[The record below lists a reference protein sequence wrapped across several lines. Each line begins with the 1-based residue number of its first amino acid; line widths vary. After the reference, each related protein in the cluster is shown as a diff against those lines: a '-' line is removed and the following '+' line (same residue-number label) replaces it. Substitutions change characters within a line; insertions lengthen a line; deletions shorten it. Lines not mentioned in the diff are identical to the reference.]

1 MRFLNRLTTHIF
13 AIFWLTQAL
22 VLVLALYLLPQFDDR
37 QLTDITNND
46 QTVLTQMQ
54 KNVESELNNLY
65 KHHNQDKNKEEQFLR
80 RALFNQQNTLDTP
93 PLFRFILVNDDG
105 RVFGAPMH
113 EMRNVRNFVTLSDN
127 INEPKRK
134 RYERFEILG
143 PFEIKARYNNYIAY
157 AVRNAP
163 NPQSAFINLI
173 FDRPLLLLLVTM
185 LISSPF
191 LLWLAWSLAK
201 PARKL
206 KMAADSVAQGNLQ
219 THPDLESSG
228 PIEFRTTGRSF
239 NQMVHSLDRMVTA
252 QQRLISDISHELRT
266 PLTRLQLAT
275 AILRRKQGEATE
287 LERIETEAQRLEAM
301 INSLLQLSRSEY
313 KSALDKEPLLAN
325 DLWCDTLEDTQFEAE
340 HVNKTVNII
349 SPPKAWPLFGNRAA
363 LESVLE
369 NVIRNALKYSNN
381 YIEIRF
387 TSDIQGITI
396 VVDDDGPGVPEEERE
411 QIFRPFYRTDEA
423 RDRSSGGNGL
433 GLAIVES
440 AVLRHEGHVEAEE
453 SHLGGLRIKLW
464 LPLTHHS

>member
-1 MRFLNRLTTHIF
+1 MTFLNRLTTQIF

-22 VLVLALYLLPQFDDR
+22 VLMLALYLLPQFDNR
-37 QLTDITNND
+37 QLTDIVDRDRITLS
-46 QTVLTQMQ
+46 QIQ
-54 KNVESELNNLY
+54 KSIENELNGNSS
-65 KHHNQDKNKEEQFLR
+65 HHNKDNEEQRLR
-80 RALFNQQNTLDTP
+80 RILSTTPNTDKFP
-93 PLFRFILVNDDG
+93 PFRLLLINSDG
-105 RVFGAPMH
+105 RVQGFPMH
-113 EMRNVRNFVTLSDN
+113 EMRSVRNFITLSDN
-127 INEPKRK
+127 LEKPKRK
-134 RYERFEILG
+134 RYDRFELLG
-143 PFEIKARYNNYIAY
+143 PFEIKGQSSTYTTY
-157 AVRNAP
+157 AIRITP
-163 NPQSAFINLI
+163 NPQSAFLNLI

-185 LISSPF
+185 LISTPF

-206 KMAADSVAQGNLQ
+206 KIAADSVAQGNLQ
-219 THPDLESSG
+219 THPELESSG
-228 PIEFRTTGRSF
+228 TIEFRTTGRSF
-239 NQMVHSLDRMVTA
+239 NQMVNALERMITA

-301 INSLLQLSRSEY
+301 INSLLQLSRSDY
-313 KSALDKEPLLAN
+313 KSEQYKESLMAD
-325 DLWCDTLEDTQFEAE
+325 DLWCDTLDDAQFEAE
-340 HVNKTVNII
+340 HIHKTVKIV
-349 SPPKAWPLFGNRAA
+349 SFPKAWPIFGNRAS

-369 NVIRNALKYSNN
+369 NVIRNALKYSDN

-387 TSDIQGITI
+387 TSDTQGITVI
-396 VVDDDGPGVPEEERE
+396 VDDDGLGVPKEERE

-440 AVLRHEGHVEAEE
+440 AVLRHNGNVQAEE

-464 LPLTHHS
+464 LPLSHHS

>member
-1 MRFLNRLTTHIF
+1 MKFLNRLTTHIF

-22 VLVLALYLLPQFDDR
+22 VLVLALYLLPQFDNR
-37 QLTDITNND
+37 QLSDITDKD

-54 KNVESELNNLY
+54 KSVESDLTDLY
-65 KHHNQDKNKEEQFLR
+65 SHHNQDENKEEQFLR
-80 RALFNQQNTLDTP
+80 RALFNQQNSVDTA

-105 RVFGAPMH
+105 RIFGVPMH
-113 EMRNVRNFVTLSDN
+113 EMRNVRNFLTLSDN
-127 INEPKRK
+127 LSEPKRK
-134 RYERFEILG
+134 RYDRFEILG
-143 PFEIKARYNNYIAY
+143 PFEIKAKYNNYIAY
-157 AVRNAP
+157 AIRNAP
-163 NPQSAFINLI
+163 NPQSTFINLI

-206 KMAADSVAQGNLQ
+206 KIAADSVAQGNLQ
-219 THPDLESSG
+219 THPGLETSG

-239 NQMVHSLDRMVTA
+239 NQMVNSLERMVSA

-313 KSALDKEPLLAN
+313 KSALEKEPLLAD
-325 DLWCDTLEDTQFEAE
+325 DLWCDTLDDTQFEAE
-340 HVNKTVNII
+340 HINKTVKII
-349 SPPKAWPLFGNRAA
+349 SPPKDWPLFGNRAS

-369 NVIRNALKYSNN
+369 NIVRNALKYSNN

-387 TSDIQGITI
+387 TSDAQGITV
-396 VVDDDGPGVPEEERE
+396 VVDDDGPGVPQEERA

-464 LPLTHHS
+464 LPLSHHQ